1 MYSVISIILGI
12 VTTIFTGCCLSGYY
26 DSFVEQKKWFGKY
39 GKYLLIIA
47 FVVTDYILD
56 HCFPS
61 SYETKETLGKL
72 MLLSVAVFL
81 FGKMFYHAGTQMA
94 AFLTIT
100 FMAIRDLSSFIGMMV
115 VVCGGKL
122 FELWVLLMQKN
133 YVSAGT
139 TEQLIDVTASI
150 LQTLMVACYM
160 VLLYRALKAVVKY
173 YKDKEYSVQRQ
184 EVLFLLIPGCVGFLL
199 CVMLRTILLTMENG
213 VPQDLYGKYPIL
225 MLVIPAILIL
235 SLLSIVYSVK
245 LFQDMITLN
254 KEKSDKLIL
263 EKQMKNMQEHMT
275 EMEHI
280 YGGVRSMKH
289 DMKNTL
295 SVIMQLV
302 VNEEKQ
308 ANEELQNYLS
318 ELNQTMDRLD
328 FQYKTGNSVVDILLN
343 MKYHELTRIMP
354 DIQLNADRLLFPE
367 NLQIQGYDIGIIIGN
382 ALDNAI
388 EACKKLKKNDKSAE
402 AFITLSSFTRGKMF
416 FIEVENSFDGKIN
429 RKKYSEFPVTDK
441 KDKKAHGIGLS
452 NIKNTAEKYHGGV
465 DWSAHNKKFT
475 LTVMLQNERRDEH
488 EF

>member
-1 MYSVISIILGI
+1 MYSVISIIWGI

-39 GKYLLIIA
+39 GKYLLIIV

-81 FGKMFYHAGTQMA
+81 FGKLFYHIGIQMA

-173 YKDKEYSVQRQ
+173 YKDKEYPVQRQ

-213 VPQDLYGKYPIL
+213 VPQDLYGRYPIL

-263 EKQMKNMQEHMT
+263 
-275 EMEHI
+275 
-280 YGGVRSMKH
+280 
-289 DMKNTL
+289 
-295 SVIMQLV
+295 
-302 VNEEKQ
+302 
-308 ANEELQNYLS
+308 
-318 ELNQTMDRLD
+318 
-328 FQYKTGNSVVDILLN
+328 
-343 MKYHELTRIMP
+343 
-354 DIQLNADRLLFPE
+354 
-367 NLQIQGYDIGIIIGN
+367 
-382 ALDNAI
+382 
-388 EACKKLKKNDKSAE
+388 ACK
-402 AFITLSSFTRGKMF
+402 
-416 FIEVENSFDGKIN
+416 
-429 RKKYSEFPVTDK
+429 
-441 KDKKAHGIGLS
+441 
-452 NIKNTAEKYHGGV
+452 
-465 DWSAHNKKFT
+465 
-475 LTVMLQNERRDEH
+475 
-488 EF
+488 

>member
-12 VTTIFTGCCLSGYY
+12 VTTIFTGCCLSSYY

-56 HCFPS
+56 YCFPS

-81 FGKMFYHAGTQMA
+81 FGKLFYHIGTQMA

-173 YKDKEYSVQRQ
+173 YKDKEYPVQRQ
-184 EVLFLLIPGCVGFLL
+184 ELLFLLTPGCVRFLL

-225 MLVIPAILIL
+225 MLIIPAILIL

-245 LFQDMITLN
+245 LFQNMITLN

-263 EKQMKNMQEHMT
+263 EKQIKNMQEHMT

-295 SVIMQLV
+295 SVIMQLAG
-302 VNEEKQ
+302 NEEGRT
-308 ANEELQNYLS
+308 NEELQNYLS
-318 ELNQTMDRLD
+318 ELNQTMDRLA
-328 FQYKTGNSVVDILLN
+328 SPRRCIWP
-343 MKYHELTRIMP
+343 H
-354 DIQLNADRLLFPE
+354 PE
-367 NLQIQGYDIGIIIGN
+367 PK
-382 ALDNAI
+382 A
-388 EACKKLKKNDKSAE
+388 
-402 AFITLSSFTRGKMF
+402 AFRRSRATSSPR
-416 FIEVENSFDGKIN
+416 
-429 RKKYSEFPVTDK
+429 
-441 KDKKAHGIGLS
+441 
-452 NIKNTAEKYHGGV
+452 
-465 DWSAHNKKFT
+465 
-475 LTVMLQNERRDEH
+475 
-488 EF
+488 

>member
-1 MYSVISIILGI
+1 MYSVISIIWGI

-47 FVVTDYILD
+47 FVVTDYALD
-56 HCFPS
+56 YFFS
-61 SYETKETLGKL
+61 SGYETKETLGKL

-81 FGKMFYHAGTQMA
+81 FGKLFYHIGTQMA
-94 AFLTIT
+94 AFLVIT

-160 VLLYRALKAVVKY
+160 VLLYRALKAMVKY
-173 YKDKEYSVQRQ
+173 YKDKEYPVQRQ

-225 MLVIPAILIL
+225 MLVIPAILFL

-263 EKQMKNMQEHMT
+263 EKQMKNMQEHM
-275 EMEHI
+275 
-280 YGGVRSMKH
+280 
-289 DMKNTL
+289 KNTL
-295 SVIMQLV
+295 SVIMQLAG
-302 VNEEKQ
+302 NEEGQ
-308 ANEELQNYLS
+308 TNEELQNYLS
-318 ELNQTMDRLD
+318 ELKQTMDRLD

-343 MKYHELTRIMP
+343 MKYHELTRTMT

-388 EACKKLKKNDKSAE
+388 EACKKLKEKNKSAD

-465 DWSAHNKKFT
+465 DWIAENKKFT
-475 LTVMLQNERRDEH
+475 LTVMLQNESRK
-488 EF
+488 